1 MSQHVVCL
9 GPKSKGRGLSSFCC
23 YPALKGLQPV
33 HQTLL
38 EGFEKCVESKSGN
51 TDITKYFL
59 DSQQGLL
66 MYGLY
71 AARLPM
77 AVEKVRYPF
86 LAVSLGASDGVSLLQ
101 AKQLQARG
109 DTSRLLHVCQQ
120 RSQQRFP
127 LSDLLSVPIQRF
139 LKYPLLIKV

>member
-1 MSQHVVCL
+1 M
-9 GPKSKGRGLSSFCC
+9 
-23 YPALKGLQPV
+23 

-77 AVEKVRYPF
+77 AMEKV
-86 LAVSLGASDGVSLLQ
+86 
-101 AKQLQARG
+101 
-109 DTSRLLHVCQQ
+109 
-120 RSQQRFP
+120 
-127 LSDLLSVPIQRF
+127 
-139 LKYPLLIKV
+139 

>member
-1 MSQHVVCL
+1 MCRVQIRKHRHHKVLSRQPARTVNVWPVRCTTPN
-9 GPKSKGRGLSSFCC
+9 GSGKGTI
-23 YPALKGLQPV
+23 AL
-33 HQTLL
+33 T
-38 EGFEKCVESKSGN
+38 
-51 TDITKYFL
+51 
-59 DSQQGLL
+59 
-66 MYGLY
+66 
-71 AARLPM
+71 
-77 AVEKVRYPF
+77 

-101 AKQLQARG
+101 AKQLQSRG

>member
-1 MSQHVVCL
+1 M
-9 GPKSKGRGLSSFCC
+9 
-23 YPALKGLQPV
+23 ALKLICEEFYQTVHDHLSQEDLDLLFNIARVSNPFICVCVCVCMYVCEGWEGPDPRGVGSRGEWCGCVILLLPNTQDLQPV

-77 AVEKVRYPF
+77 AVEKV
-86 LAVSLGASDGVSLLQ
+86 
-101 AKQLQARG
+101 
-109 DTSRLLHVCQQ
+109 
-120 RSQQRFP
+120 
-127 LSDLLSVPIQRF
+127 
-139 LKYPLLIKV
+139 